1 MHVSLLTI
9 FGAVCRPN
17 PFRAARVP
25 GRLNWFLL
33 KFYEGERMFSTDVCG
48 GHAVNFSI
56 DKTRADGASY
66 IYNNK
71 PKKGLHV
78 WY

>member
-1 MHVSLLTI
+1 
-9 FGAVCRPN
+9 
-17 PFRAARVP
+17 
-25 GRLNWFLL
+25 
-33 KFYEGERMFSTDVCG
+33 MFSTDVCG